1 MNQGDCLREQTTT
14 IMEEAVEKEELADVL
29 VFEVEFTGMTEEDFE
44 FLRNLAKQMKEE
56 RDKKESRLAAC

>member
-1 MNQGDCLREQTTT
+1 
-14 IMEEAVEKEELADVL
+14 MEEAVEKEELADVL

-44 FLRNLAKQMKEE
+44 FLRGLAKQMKEE